1 MSGEEPADHAKSA
14 TGIARAAIGDVGP
27 DREFVRHLDPADV
40 GTAALTPL
48 VWRRSESEESVHDIV
63 IIGGGPGG
71 YAAALYAHNFGLS
84 VALVEKDRLGGTCL
98 VRGCI
103 PAKTWLHAASVY
115 QTVARSSEF
124 GVESSD
130 PVLDWPA
137 ALARKNQIVNGL
149 VKGLSGLLKTRG
161 VEVHDGFGRITDGG
175 VEVTAPD
182 GTSTILPAAAT
193 IIATG
198 SVPRTIPG
206 YEIDGERVVTS
217 DHALDWDRQPERVAV
232 IGAGAIGAEF
242 ASMLADVGSEVHLF
256 EALDQILPGMEP
268 EAAKAVGRSF
278 RKKRIKVKT
287 GTQVGVPRFSPT
299 GIAVPYGDDSAEVD
313 VVLVAVGRS
322 PVIDDIG
329 LEAAGIETDH
339 GFIPVDLETMQT
351 VVPNVYAVGDV
362 VAGTPQ
368 LAHVGFAEAIVA
380 ITHIATGETTPVN
393 YRAVPMI
400 VYTHP
405 EAAAVGLT
413 EAQAIEQG
421 FDVEV
426 TNHGMRG
433 VGRAIIHGETG
444 GVVKIIA
451 QKDGP
456 MLGATVVDPSAGEI
470 IHELMYAVGWE
481 ALPSEAA
488 AFIHAHP
495 TISEGIGEALLA
507 AAGRPLH

>member
-1 MSGEEPADHAKSA
+1 
-14 TGIARAAIGDVGP
+14 
-27 DREFVRHLDPADV
+27 
-40 GTAALTPL
+40 
-48 VWRRSESEESVHDIV
+48 VHDVV

-84 VALVEKDRLGGTCL
+84 VALVEKDRVGGTCL

-103 PAKTWLHAASVY
+103 PAKTWLQTASVF

-124 GVESSD
+124 GVASSE
-130 PVLDWPA
+130 PVLDWSA
-137 ALARKNQIVNGL
+137 ALARKNQIVDGL

-161 VEVHDGFGRITDGG
+161 IDVHNGFGRIVDGG
-175 VEVTAPD
+175 VEVTAID
-182 GTSTILPAAAT
+182 GTATILPGAAT
-193 IIATG
+193 VIATG

-206 YEIDGERVVTS
+206 YGIDGERIVTS
-217 DHALDWDRQPERVAV
+217 DHALDWDRQPDRVAV

-242 ASMLADVGSEVHLF
+242 ASMLADVGSEVFLF
-256 EALDQILPGMEP
+256 EALEQILPGMEP

-278 RKKRIKVKT
+278 RKKRIKIKT
-287 GTQVGVPRFSPT
+287 GIQVGAPRFTAT
-299 GIAVPYGDDSAEVD
+299 GVMVPVGDESVEVD
-313 VVLVAVGRS
+313 VVLVAVGRA
-322 PVIDDIG
+322 PVTEGIG
-329 LEAAGIETDH
+329 LETVGIDTDR
-339 GFIPVDLETMQT
+339 GFIPVDLDTMQT
-351 VVPNVYAVGDV
+351 AVSNVYAVGDI
-362 VAGTPQ
+362 VAGTAQ
-368 LAHVGFAEAIVA
+368 LAHVGFAEAIAA
-380 ITHIATGETTPVN
+380 ITHIATGETAAVN
-393 YRAVPMI
+393 YRAVPMV

-456 MLGATVVDPSAGEI
+456 ILGATVVDPIAGEI
-470 IHELMYAVGWE
+470 IHELVYAVGWE

-488 AFIHAHP
+488 A
-495 TISEGIGEALLA
+495 EGIGETLLV

>member
-1 MSGEEPADHAKSA
+1 MSLRGHSNV
-14 TGIARAAIGDVGP
+14 GDPPPV
-27 DREFVRHLDPADV
+27 
-40 GTAALTPL
+40 PL
-48 VWRRSESEESVHDIV
+48 VWRRADSEGTVHDVV

-71 YAAALYAHNFGLS
+71 YGAALYAFNFGLS

-103 PAKTWLHAASVY
+103 PAKTWLETASVY
-115 QTVARSSEF
+115 QTVARSSQF

-130 PVLDWPA
+130 PSLDWSI
-137 ALARKNQIVNGL
+137 ALARKNQIVDGL

-161 VEVHDGFGRITDGG
+161 VEVHDGFGRIVEGG

-182 GTSTILPAAAT
+182 GTITALSAKSIV
-193 IIATG
+193 IATG

-206 YEIDGERVVTS
+206 YVIDGERIVTS
-217 DHALDWDRQPERVAV
+217 DHALDWSRQPDRVAV

-256 EALDQILPGMEP
+256 EALDQLLPGMEP
-268 EAAKAVGRSF
+268 EAAKAVGRTF
-278 RKKRIKVKT
+278 RKQRIKVNTSTEVGPPRISST
-287 GTQVGVPRFSPT
+287 GVT
-299 GIAVPYGDDSAEVD
+299 IPYGDESVEVD
-313 VVLVAVGRS
+313 AALVAVGRA
-322 PVIDDIG
+322 PVTEGIG
-329 LEAAGIETDH
+329 LETAGITTDR
-339 GFIPVDLETMQT
+339 GFIPVDSDTMQT
-351 VVPNVYAVGDV
+351 VVPDVYAVGDI
-362 VAGTPQ
+362 VAGAPQ
-368 LAHVGFAEAIVA
+368 LAHVGFAEAIAA
-380 ITHIATGETTPVN
+380 ITHIATGEAAPIN
-393 YRAVPMI
+393 YRAIPMV

-413 EAQAIEQG
+413 EAQAIAQG

-444 GVVKIIA
+444 GVVKIVA

-456 MLGATVVDPSAGEI
+456 ILGATVVDPIAGEI
-470 IHELMYAVGWE
+470 IHELMYSVGWE

-495 TISEGIGEALLA
+495 TISEGIGETLLA

>member
-1 MSGEEPADHAKSA
+1 MH
-14 TGIARAAIGDVGP
+14 DV
-27 DREFVRHLDPADV
+27 
-40 GTAALTPL
+40 
-48 VWRRSESEESVHDIV
+48 V

-103 PAKTWLHAASVY
+103 PAKTWLQTASVY

-124 GVESSD
+124 AVGSSE
-130 PVLDWPA
+130 PILDWPA
-137 ALARKNQIVNGL
+137 ALARKNRIVDGL
-149 VKGLSGLLKTRG
+149 VGGLSGLLKTRG
-161 VEVHDGFGRITDGG
+161 VEIHNGFGRIVAGG

-182 GTSTILPAAAT
+182 GMTTMVPGAAT
-193 IIATG
+193 VIATG

-206 YEIDGERVVTS
+206 YEIDGERIVTS
-217 DHALDWDRQPERVAV
+217 DHALDWDHQPDRVAV

-278 RKKRIKVKT
+278 RKKRINVKT
-287 GTQVGVPRFSPT
+287 GTQVGAPRFSAT
-299 GIAVPYGDDSAEVD
+299 GVTVPVGDESVEVD
-313 VVLVAVGRS
+313 VVLVAVGRA
-322 PVIDDIG
+322 PVTQGIG
-329 LEAAGIETDH
+329 LETVGIDTDR

-351 VVPNVYAVGDV
+351 AIPGIYAVGDV

-368 LAHVGFAEAIVA
+368 LAHVGFAEAIAAV
-380 ITHIATGETTPVN
+380 THIATGETAPVN

-405 EAAAVGLT
+405 EAATVGLT
-413 EAQAIEQG
+413 EALAIEQG

-444 GVVKIIA
+444 GTIKIVA

-456 MLGATVVDPSAGEI
+456 ILGATVVDPIAGEI
-470 IHELMYAVGWE
+470 IHELMYSVGWE

-488 AFIHAHP
+488 AFIHGHP
-495 TISEGIGEALLA
+495 TISEGIGETLLV

>member
-1 MSGEEPADHAKSA
+1 MH
-14 TGIARAAIGDVGP
+14 DV
-27 DREFVRHLDPADV
+27 
-40 GTAALTPL
+40 
-48 VWRRSESEESVHDIV
+48 V

-103 PAKTWLHAASVY
+103 PAKTWLQTASVY

-124 GVESSD
+124 AVGSSE
-130 PVLDWPA
+130 PILDWPA
-137 ALARKNQIVNGL
+137 ALARKNRIVDGL
-149 VKGLSGLLKTRG
+149 VSGLSGLLKTRG
-161 VEVHDGFGRITDGG
+161 VEIHNGFGRIVAGG

-182 GTSTILPAAAT
+182 GMTTMVPGAAT
-193 IIATG
+193 VVATG

-206 YEIDGERVVTS
+206 YEIDGERIVTS
-217 DHALDWDRQPERVAV
+217 DHALDWDHQPDRAVV

-278 RKKRIKVKT
+278 RKKRINVKT
-287 GTQVGVPRFSPT
+287 GTQVGAPRFSAT
-299 GIAVPYGDDSAEVD
+299 GVTVPVGDESVEVD
-313 VVLVAVGRS
+313 VVLVAVGRA
-322 PVIDDIG
+322 PVTQGIG
-329 LEAAGIETDH
+329 LETVGIATDR

-351 VVPNVYAVGDV
+351 AIPGIYAVGDV

-368 LAHVGFAEAIVA
+368 LAHVGFAEAIAAV
-380 ITHIATGETTPVN
+380 THIATGETAPVN

-405 EAAAVGLT
+405 EAATVGLT

-444 GVVKIIA
+444 GTIKIVA

-456 MLGATVVDPSAGEI
+456 ILGATVVDPIAGEI
-470 IHELMYAVGWE
+470 IHELMYSVGWE

-488 AFIHAHP
+488 AFIHGHP
-495 TISEGIGEALLA
+495 TISEGIGETLLV